1 MDDDFVEKLAEM
13 ANAAPVSDAESLK
26 EHLAKHDIVFGVW
39 QDLKQPNGVDY
50 LVVKGENWF
59 REISAS
65 GEAANTKISAVS
77 CREFAEAEA
86 MRRTF
91 GDKVN

>member
-1 MDDDFVEKLAEM
+1 MDDDFVRKLVEM
-13 ANAAPVSDAESLK
+13 ANAAPPTDTQSLEK
-26 EHLAKHDIVFGVW
+26 YLAAHDVVFGVW
-39 QDLKQPNGVDY
+39 QDPKQSNGVDY
-50 LVVKGENWF
+50 LVIKGENWF

-65 GEAANTKISAVS
+65 GEAANTRISAVS
-77 CREFAEAEA
+77 CREYAEAEA